1 MLLGCSAQPVLG
13 VFILLETALILS
25 GLPLVSRRKMA
36 AFGRSKASKT
46 IVITGVT
53 AGLGLAMCEYFVEK
67 SHVVIGCGRRA
78 DKIDYM
84 NKQFSK
90 EKGQFLCVDVS
101 SDEEVEEWAKTV
113 LQQFGP
119 PDLLINNAGIINR
132 NERLWNISAQEF
144 DKVIDVNI
152 KGTANC
158 IRHFVPSMVE
168 AQKGVIVN
176 FSSTWG
182 KTVSGEVAPY
192 CCTKWG
198 IEGLSKALAMELP
211 PPMACVPLNPGVIN
225 TDMLQTTFG
234 NSAKYH
240 MTPEKW
246 AKNAGDLI
254 LSIDRSFNG
263 KSLDA

>member
-1 MLLGCSAQPVLG
+1 MES
-13 VFILLETALILS
+13 
-25 GLPLVSRRKMA
+25 
-36 AFGRSKASKT
+36 FGSKT

-53 AGLGLAMCEYFVEK
+53 AGLGLAMCEYFVER
-67 SHVVIGCGRRA
+67 SHIVIGCGRRA
-78 DKIDYM
+78 DKIDDIN
-84 NKQFSK
+84 NKFSK
-90 EKGQFLCVDVS
+90 EKSNFFCVDVS

-113 LQQFGP
+113 IQQFGP

-132 NERLWNISAQEF
+132 NERLWNISAEEF

-176 FSSTWG
+176 FSSRRG
-182 KTVSGEVAPY
+182 KAACCEVAPY

-198 IEGLSKALAMELP
+198 IEGLSKALALELP
-211 PPMACVPLNPGVIN
+211 APMACVPLNPGVIN
-225 TDMLQTTFG
+225 TEMLQTTLG
-234 NSAKYH
+234 SSAKYH
-240 MTPEKW
+240 MTPKTW
-246 AKNAGDLI
+246 AKSAGDLI